1 MPLSG
6 FKVLHHSYRSF
17 IFIASNQ
24 TKLISLATNLRF
36 NFLRYYCSESIT
48 VTFKLP
54 DGTLIKRSGKAGETV
69 RSTVKEDDPEF
80 PGYGSCSGGISCG
93 GCHVILSNDD
103 FEKLGEPGV
112 LEADELDKA
121 HFLTPTSRLACA
133 MKLGPEIDG
142 IVLKIPKLDKK

>member
-1 MPLSG
+1 MLLSG

-24 TKLISLATNLRF
+24 TKLISLANNLRF

-80 PGYGSCSGGISCG
+80 PGYGSCNGGIVVGPRLNSLK
-93 GCHVILSNDD
+93 HD
-103 FEKLGEPGV
+103 FENLVTQGTRG
-112 LEADELDKA
+112 DELEK
-121 HFLTPTSRLACA
+121 
-133 MKLGPEIDG
+133 GPIFSLLHH
-142 IVLKIPKLDKK
+142 VWHVP